1 MGTYKRRIFTL
12 RMIIERN
19 RAVNAKIY
27 ICFID
32 NQKAFDRVKH
42 NKLMKVLDKAGIP
55 VPDLERRLI
64 KKIMLESDCDNWREN
79 HKYVQMTV
87 LLAETD

>member
-12 RMIIERN
+12 RMIIERS

-64 KKIMLESDCDNWREN
+64 KKLCWKVIVIIGESQICADDSINSRN
-79 HKYVQMTV
+79 
-87 LLAETD
+87 